1 MKPRK
6 FPAGFPLLITLAIAQ
21 AKDRRASVPEIRD
34 AIKRATGVDITTGG
48 IFSALDTLRAKKE
61 VDRRSVSTAA
71 HQENGRQKKQPEQI
85 LVFELSALGIERL
98 KWFIRSVD
106 VLMPDWIVQ
115 ANDNHKG

>member
-1 MKPRK
+1 M
-6 FPAGFPLLITLAIAQ
+6 
-21 AKDRRASVPEIRD
+21 
-34 AIKRATGVDITTGG
+34 
-48 IFSALDTLRAKKE
+48 
-61 VDRRSVSTAA
+61 STAA